1 MNKELFLSRL
11 NQVAVLQKIKPK
23 TNPPMSKRVAKPIV
37 EQDTD
42 SDEDQEEPLELFG
55 PDDNPTLGYELVKLK
70 EVLRACDLGCGDSVS
85 GQVVEKR
92 FCTGPEPH
100 WRTRCRTC
108 GYYVSPD
115 GKYFVDGAHAIAAE
129 YVKYF
134 NKLRRQE

>member
-1 MNKELFLSRL
+1 MNKELFLSQL
-11 NQVAVLQKIKPK
+11 QAVAVMKKVKPK
-23 TNPPMSKRVAKPIV
+23 TCVPMSKRVAKPVV
-37 EQDTD
+37 EDLDEDTD
-42 SDEDQEEPLELFG
+42 DEPVFD
-55 PDDNPTLGYELVKLK
+55 PDDNPTLGYELVGLK
-70 EVLRACDLGCGDSVS
+70 PVLRACELGCGDTIA

-92 FCTGPEPH
+92 YCTGPVPH

-134 NKLRRQE
+134 NKQKPKE